1 MIFYKFG
8 LYPDYIFLVFGLVSV
23 WFWVLFFGLRNI
35 VLVWLFINLDLEKNI
50 GFFLVW
56 FKLQFYNCRLVWFK
70 YIGCHIKLYGASI
83 LLKWNYF

>member
-23 WFWVLFFGLRNI
+23 WFCVLFFGLRNI
-35 VLVWLFINLDLEKNI
+35 VLVWLFTNLDLEKKI
-50 GFFLVW
+50 G
-56 FKLQFYNCRLVWFK
+56 LVWFK
-70 YIGCHIKLYGASI
+70 YIGCHIKLYGVSI